1 MRVLLV
7 SNLYPPYQVGGF
19 EQLAAWVAEG
29 LRGRGHETWV
39 LTGHGAALPASRELH
54 PDLDLDL
61 ELLAARH
68 LEGGLPPAAGLAAG
82 LRRYVFN
89 PTNFWACL
97 RQIRALRP
105 DLVSFW
111 NLSWISPSP
120 LLAAR
125 ARGVPAVMHLSD
137 TVANPFRNPHPPSF
151 PKSWR
156 GAATVA
162 VDALLRWGR
171 PRRLIVPSQFLRRK
185 LLRTEGLPPDRTEV
199 LRWPVGPG
207 LGVRAGQ
214 SRPASSPRRF
224 LFVGAL
230 IEEKGVAVLVEAFL
244 RALAE
249 EPDLSLTLV
258 GEGPEALV
266 AQLKHRCE
274 GRPVSFEGRLDRA
287 GVAEAYATHDALVF
301 PSVWDE
307 PFALVP
313 LEGQAMGLPVIA
325 TSAGGTP
332 EAVEHES
339 DGLLVPPADPAALAA
354 AMLRLHR
361 DPALAV
367 RLAER
372 GERRA
377 RDESGFEPFLV
388 RLEERYRRAADL
400 PSEGGARGG
409 GP

>member
-7 SNLYPPYQVGGF
+7 SNLYPPYRVGGF
-19 EQLAAWVAEG
+19 EQIAAWVAEG
-29 LRGRGHETWV
+29 LRARGHETWV
-39 LTGHGAALPASRELH
+39 LTGHGPALAASRELH
-54 PDLDLDL
+54 PELDLDL
-61 ELLAARH
+61 AALAARH
-68 LEGGLPPAAGLAAG
+68 LEGGLPPAGGLPAS
-82 LRRYVFN
+82 LRRHVFS
-89 PTNFWACL
+89 PSNFRACL

-105 DLVSFW
+105 DLVCFW

-120 LLAAR
+120 LLAAWVK
-125 ARGVPAVMHLSD
+125 GVPAVMHLSD
-137 TVANPFRNPHPPSF
+137 TVANPLRNPHPPSF
-151 PKSWR
+151 PERWR

-185 LLRTEGLPPDRTEV
+185 LIRTEGLPPDRTEV

-207 LGVRAGQ
+207 LGAAVDRG
-214 SRPASSPRRF
+214 RPLSPPRRF

-230 IEEKGVAVLVEAFL
+230 IEEKGVPVLVEAFL
-244 RALAE
+244 RAQAE
-249 EPDLSLTLV
+249 QPDLSLTLV
-258 GEGPEALV
+258 GEGAAAFVGSVRE
-266 AQLKHRCE
+266 RC
-274 GRPVSFEGRLDRA
+274 RDRAVRFAGRLDRA
-287 GVAEAYATHDALVF
+287 GVSQAYATHDALVF

-325 TSAGGTP
+325 SSAGGTP
-332 EAVEHES
+332 EAIEHES

-361 DPALAV
+361 DPGLAG

-372 GERRA
+372 GQQRVRG
-377 RDESGFEPFLV
+377 ESGFEPFLA
-388 RLEERYRRAADL
+388 RLEGLYRQAAGL
-400 PSEGGARGG
+400 HNGSAGGR
-409 GP
+409 P

>member
-1 MRVLLV
+1 
-7 SNLYPPYQVGGF
+7 
-19 EQLAAWVAEG
+19 
-29 LRGRGHETWV
+29 
-39 LTGHGAALPASRELH
+39 
-54 PDLDLDL
+54 
-61 ELLAARH
+61 
-68 LEGGLPPAAGLAAG
+68 
-82 LRRYVFN
+82 
-89 PTNFWACL
+89 
-97 RQIRALRP
+97 
-105 DLVSFW
+105 
-111 NLSWISPSP
+111 
-120 LLAAR
+120 
-125 ARGVPAVMHLSD
+125 MHLSD
-137 TVANPFRNPHPPSF
+137 TVANPLRNPHRPSF
-151 PKSWR
+151 PERWR

-162 VDALLRWGR
+162 VDTLLRWGR

-185 LLRTEGLPPDRTEV
+185 LISSEGLPPDRTEV

-207 LGVRAGQ
+207 LATAGGR
-214 SRPASSPRRF
+214 SRPASPPRRF

-258 GEGPEALV
+258 GEGPETLV
-266 AQLKHRCE
+266 LQLKHRCE
-274 GRPVSFEGRLDRA
+274 GRPVCFEGRLDRT
-287 GVAEAYATHDALVF
+287 GVGEAYVTHDALVF

-332 EAVEHES
+332 EAIEHES

-372 GERRA
+372 GERRVQS
-377 RDESGFEPFLV
+377 ESGFEPFLA
-388 RLEERYRRAADL
+388 RLEGLYQRAADL
-400 PSEGGARGG
+400 LPESVARGG
-409 GP
+409 P